1 MPNVNIWVRNPY
13 PFRYEE
19 YSAIQDTLR
28 RVYGGK
34 PVYLK
39 EWPVDYVSVDD
50 VNITTARKMA
60 DTLKAFHMQAALKDK
75 AYGHYGASSAPSL
88 LVEVEICGQGD
99 ARPEWAKPKAREKQG

>member
-1 MPNVNIWVRNPY
+1 MLGVNIWVRNPY

-19 YSAIQDTLR
+19 YSVIQDVLKR
-28 RVYGGK
+28 IYGGN

-60 DTLKAFHMQAALKDK
+60 DTVKALHLHAALKDK
-75 AYGHYGASSAPSL
+75 AYGSYGASSAPSL
-88 LVEVEICGQGD
+88 LVEVDVRGQGD
-99 ARPEWAKPKAREKQG
+99 ARPEWAKPKPKENQS

>member
-1 MPNVNIWVRNPY
+1 MPNFNVWVKNPY

-19 YSAIQDTLR
+19 WSAIQDVLKR
-28 RVYGGK
+28 IYGGQ

-60 DTLKAFHMQAALKDK
+60 DTLKGFHLQAALRDK
-75 AYGHYGASSAPSL
+75 NFGHYRSSDAPAL
-88 LVEVEICGQGD
+88 NVEVEIRGQGD
-99 ARPEWAKPKAREKQG
+99 GRPEWAKEQRA

>member
-19 YSAIQDTLR
+19 WSAIQDVLKR
-28 RVYGGK
+28 IYGGE

-39 EWPVDYVSVDD
+39 EWPVDYVSIDD

-60 DTLKAFHMQAALKDK
+60 DTVKCFHLQAALRDK
-75 AYGHYGASSAPSL
+75 AYGNYRSSDAPAL
-88 LVEVEICGQGD
+88 NVEVEIRGQGD
-99 ARPEWAKPKAREKQG
+99 PRPDWAKEQRT